1 MGWALLHQLINMTI
15 PHRYTH
21 DQPNLGK
28 PSVEVSSE
36 DFWPCQLTCIH
47 AGLYATYCTLAGV
60 FNLASTHQKNLRRLE
75 T

>member
-1 MGWALLHQLINMTI
+1 MGWALLHQLINKTI
-15 PHRYTH
+15 PHRCTH

-28 PSVEVSSE
+28 PSVEVSS
-36 DFWPCQLTCIH
+36 DFWLCQLTSRRV
-47 AGLYATYCTLAGV
+47 GLYAIYCTLAVV